1 MTDNTPVKLTK
12 SLAQKA
18 DAFFRNQ
25 RQDFSRTPPRLENPP
40 PRRAT
45 CNDTIPAGE
54 IGEVT
59 MLGIGTVVDA
69 LNRSGHDAYGDVPIY
84 WTSGNEVSRSEDDDP
99 PKRGQW
105 EILYMAPD
113 QTGGE
118 TLPPGS
124 SDTGCG
130 CGDCVEGTENH
141 NCADCGCI
149 NRQRA
154 IVLPE
159 FIMPDG
165 VTKWEI
171 PITGVRYYD
180 NCEWRSNEFNGPD
193 CQESGDPDEPIFDTY
208 RLDIDYSLGIAKIH
222 RIAQIEDEEE
232 GGDEEEQAL
241 CDEIYIEW
249 CYSPECEK
257 RCLCPWIFKLSDFRG
272 IRSPKQC
279 TLCVGTTLPTHSHC
293 EGENYRLELGETV
306 SIVFPEFPE
315 VEEDYTITFP
325 AANEG
330 GVVPDEQ
337 ELPQTVIGGGA
348 AVPADVPVADC
359 AGKTMHV
366 PWFTNTEQYYYV
378 KSDSSGPTCNRQGI
392 SVHYGTCLEVEGDPQ
407 GKLQDITVYINSFLD
422 NDGGSNGILRAR
434 WYLANVL
441 ISDIVCGQDIVL
453 PFDEVYEANPVSG
466 GGPCA
471 TDLSPAIDLLQ
482 AAEWPDLI
490 LRVCPYSAVAT
501 TSGKTG
507 PCGDTPDPTCV
518 TPCVLEVFE
527 VLLEGE
533 VEPRKAWRVKSNTGC
548 ESPGCM
554 CEGMQYA
561 MCSPLY
567 VHGILGPANEHAV
580 GYDAEVPCVAAQTL
594 ECTATTGDLTVT
606 GDLDLMLTFQNP
618 GWSGVTVVPCTGGD
632 KPLLVFVSCN
642 EDTGCYSATY
652 DVDGGAETGTGVVS
666 IVSSD
671 PVMLNVS
678 LSTTACGD
686 FNITVEE

>member
-1 MTDNTPVKLTK
+1 MTDNTPVRITRG
-12 SLAQKA
+12 LANKA
-18 DAFFRNQ
+18 DRFFNTN
-25 RQDFSRTPPRLENPP
+25 RQDFSRTPPRLDSPP

-59 MLGIGTVVDA
+59 MLGIGSVVKA
-69 LNRSGHDAYGDVPIY
+69 LNRTQLDAYGDVPIY
-84 WTSGNEVSRSEDDDP
+84 WTAGDEVSRSNGDTP
-99 PKRGQW
+99 PRRGQW
-105 EILYMAPD
+105 EILFVSPD
-113 QTGGE
+113 QTGNE

-130 CGDCVEGTENH
+130 CGDCVAGTENH

-149 NRQRA
+149 NRQRGL
-154 IVLPE
+154 VLPE
-159 FIMPDG
+159 FILPDG

-180 NCEWRSNEFNGPD
+180 DCEWRSNTFNGPD
-193 CQESGDPDEPIFDTY
+193 CQEAGDPDEPVFDTY

-222 RIAQIEDEEE
+222 RIPVTEPAEE
-232 GGDEEEQAL
+232 GGDEEEQPL

-279 TLCVGTTLPTHSHC
+279 TLCVGTTLPTHNQC
-293 EGENYRLELGETV
+293 NNDFVLELGETV
-306 SIVFPEFPE
+306 SIVFPAFPE

-392 SVHYGTCLEVEGDPQ
+392 QIDYGTCLEVEGDPQ

-518 TPCVLEVFE
+518 TPCVAEVYLYGGPG
-527 VLLEGE
+527 VN
-533 VEPRKAWRVKSNTGC
+533 EPTKAWRIKSRAGCDSDSCSCDGFYYSCVPLFTLNSDDASDHDVGYDKEIPCNSTPEIVVICDSVPASLTVTVGESSTVFNPPTPNTIGITCNGESVSMELTFGC
-548 ESPGCM
+548 DGVCPTLDYNISPGC
-554 CEGMQYA
+554 
-561 MCSPLY
+561 
-567 VHGILGPANEHAV
+567 
-580 GYDAEVPCVAAQTL
+580 
-594 ECTATTGDLTVT
+594 
-606 GDLDLMLTFQNP
+606 
-618 GWSGVTVVPCTGGD
+618 SGSA
-632 KPLLVFVSCN
+632 LL
-642 EDTGCYSATY
+642 
-652 DVDGGAETGTGVVS
+652 TGVVS
-666 IVSSD
+666 ID
-671 PVMLNVS
+671 PLDVTYVIHAGGCCS
-678 LSTTACGD
+678 ET
-686 FNITVEE
+686 ITIHVTE